1 MATSQVPCRLVL
13 NRGASSRNFNI
24 IVTIMAKGLKVNSLI
39 GLAPL
44 MLFLSSYIPLFGIV
58 ALRQF
63 LSNTE
68 YLNWAGFS
76 VAGIMSFV
84 THFGI
89 ASLCMV
95 FIIVGSIG
103 TYFVFEPFF
112 YLDFQTYISLDRG
125 HPNPLHDVYLEKE
138 GV

>member
-1 MATSQVPCRLVL
+1 MLK
-13 NRGASSRNFNI
+13 RGASSRNFNI

-44 MLFLSSYIPLFGIV
+44 MLFLSSSIPLFGIV

-63 LSNTE
+63 LANTE

-112 YLDFQTYISLDRG
+112 TLISRHTYHLTEDT
-125 HPNPLHDVYLEKE
+125 
-138 GV
+138 

>member
-1 MATSQVPCRLVL
+1 M
-13 NRGASSRNFNI
+13 
-24 IVTIMAKGLKVNSLI
+24 
-39 GLAPL
+39 
-44 MLFLSSYIPLFGIV
+44 
-58 ALRQF
+58 
-63 LSNTE
+63 
-68 YLNWAGFS
+68 
-76 VAGIMSFV
+76 AGIMSFV

-89 ASLCMV
+89 ASLCIV

-125 HPNPLHDVYLEKE
+125 HLNPLHDVYLEKE